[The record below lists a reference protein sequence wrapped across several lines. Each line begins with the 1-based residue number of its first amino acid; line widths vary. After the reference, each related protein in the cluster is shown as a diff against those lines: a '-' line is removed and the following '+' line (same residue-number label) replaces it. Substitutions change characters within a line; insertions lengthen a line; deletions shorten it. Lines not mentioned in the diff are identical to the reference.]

1 MIPGTDA
8 SLILLSLIHIY
19 LCRRQ
24 QIWNRRFF
32 LRWLWNMCWCLSY
45 SCLLYTSLLNQKSR
59 HQWVTR
65 FFEFHFHC
73 TKRNFPYLICADY
86 DQSPQCHRYKRINM
100 LVWLMNRRCWAFA
113 CFAHN
118 IALYK
123 HLLNMQISVHI
134 FNNSIPDRR
143 IFHAKLPYGC
153 SGDLEMCIRDRP
165 RMATDHKDPGAH
177 LLPSDTWIYR
187 MWSW

>member
-1 MIPGTDA
+1 MFLCARNSIFSDIIKIWKLC
-8 SLILLSLIHIY
+8 SIHIVCC
-19 LCRRQ
+19 LHRSD
-24 QIWNRRFF
+24 IPSF
-32 LRWLWNMCWCLSY
+32 LVQTIPMN
-45 SCLLYTSLLNQKSR
+45 LLNQKSR

-153 SGDLEMCIRDRP
+153 SGDLRFFGR
-165 RMATDHKDPGAH
+165 
-177 LLPSDTWIYR
+177 L
-187 MWSW
+187 